1 MDRPE
6 RKAAMLEYS
15 ASLRR
20 LVSEARKIAR
30 GMQDDEAVLEALKEP
45 VRAAAVAEDWVEAH
59 HFGCDEEQG
68 FGVHLLHEEPD
79 HRFAMLAVAWLPG
92 RGTPAH
98 DHGTWAVVA
107 GVSGAERNR
116 FWRRADDG
124 SRPGYAEIHEVG
136 EVLVEPGQV
145 LTMLPREIHS
155 VANDTAEVSLSLH
168 VYGMHPNHTARSQFD
183 PSTSRVQAFRFKQQ
197 TR

>member
-1 MDRPE
+1 
-6 RKAAMLEYS
+6 MLAYS

-30 GMQDDEAVLEALKEP
+30 GTQDDDVVLKALEEP
-45 VRAAAVAEDWVEAH
+45 VRAAAVAKDWVEKR
-59 HFGCDEEQG
+59 HFRCDDEQG

-79 HRFAMLAVAWLPG
+79 HTLAVLAVAWLPG

-107 GVSGAERNR
+107 GVGGAERNR
-116 FWRRADDG
+116 FWRRKDDG

-136 EVLVEPGQV
+136 EELVGPGQV
-145 LTMLPREIHS
+145 LTMLPPEIHS
-155 VANDTAEVSLSLH
+155 VTNDTADVSLSLH
-168 VYGMHPNHTARSQFD
+168 VYGVHPNYTARSQFD

-197 TR
+197 SR